1 MAQPPPNISTN
12 APSRNPP
19 NVVRKRRFLFW
30 SDTATQDELEEYL
43 QPKAQLDKRVPE
55 LLHDYLLFKN
65 QVLKQFDLMVSFAV
79 CQPTRTPPSI
89 ERKTSFETDSKFTS
103 CLERLR
109 EEMKAA
115 NDAELSFW

>member
-30 SDTATQDELEEYL
+30 SDRATQDELEEYL
-43 QPKAQLDKRVPE
+43 QPKAQLDKRIPE

-65 QVLKQFDLMVSFAV
+65 QVLGQFGSMVSFAI
-79 CQPTRTPPSI
+79 CQPTGARPSV
-89 ERKTSFETDSKFTS
+89 ERKTSFSINSKFTS
-103 CLERLR
+103 CLDRLR

>member
-12 APSRNPP
+12 APSCNPP

-43 QPKAQLDKRVPE
+43 QPKAQLDKRIPE

-65 QVLKQFDLMVSFAV
+65 QVLEQFDSMVSFAIS
-79 CQPTRTPPSI
+79 QPTGTPPSI
-89 ERKTSFETDSKFTS
+89 ERKKSLWMDSKFTS

>member
-12 APSRNPP
+12 TPSRNPP

-43 QPKAQLDKRVPE
+43 QPKAQLDKRIPE
-55 LLHDYLLFKN
+55 LLRDYLLFKN
-65 QVLKQFDLMVSFAV
+65 QVLKQFDLMVLFAI
-79 CQPTRTPPSI
+79 CQPTGTPPSI

-109 EEMKAA
+109 EEMKDA